1 MPNSSGDGNN
11 SYDEYMLINSKPE
24 RLGTF
29 GNADLTEYAKVS
41 QLQAVE
47 KKLVE
52 EYTPLKV
59 FNSTVGSLN
68 DLGKA
73 YVAGDTTNIV
83 NEINKVYESIIWG
96 ELSE

>member
-1 MPNSSGDGNN
+1 
-11 SYDEYMLINSKPE
+11 MLINSKPE

-29 GNADLTEYAKVS
+29 GSVDLTEYAKVS

-52 EYTPLKV
+52 EYTSLEL

-68 DLGKA
+68 NLGAA